1 MSIDNHPMT
10 QSFVKN
16 ERLGFRIPY
25 FHNGEDHD
33 YIPDFIIRLN
43 TPESNYL
50 ILETKGWDELRE
62 VKKAAAQRWCNAI
75 NADGKQGY
83 WQYVMTG
90 LIKVKEGIDQAWER
104 VHT

>member
-1 MSIDNHPMT
+1 MGFAIAFPTHQSC
-10 QSFVKN
+10 SFVVVFFLKAVFLLAIAPHN
-16 ERLGFRIPY
+16 CSILFRISY
-25 FHNGEDHD
+25 N
-33 YIPDFIIRLN
+33 N
-43 TPESNYL
+43 L